1 LEVIAPGADPDLDG
15 NNNLAEFFAG
25 TLPLVTS
32 PRETIR
38 ISGNIAAL
46 TLVSREPTTIAAPLE
61 VRWET
66 SGNLAT
72 WTDVTAD
79 VVLENESPADAGF
92 VERSYRLNPAGDPTD
107 SSSAG
112 CWSPHNS
119 FLNERDLR
127 RTAHSLVKILSEN
140 PSSSTF
146 SSAPDE
152 EVGKRMDGKG
162 MD

>member
-1 LEVIAPGADPDLDG
+1 MTEGQSFSHTLVILNELPNELPNDFESSWADWITTHFPGSADLEVIAPGADPDLDG

-25 TLPLVTS
+25 ILPLVTS

-79 VVLENESPADAGF
+79 VVLEHESPADAGF
-92 VERSYRLNPAGDPTD
+92 VERSYRLNPAGDPD
-107 SSSAG
+107 R
-112 CWSPHNS
+112 
-119 FLNERDLR
+119 LLIR
-127 RTAHSLVKILSEN
+127 RLLVAPQSLSE
-140 PSSSTF
+140 
-146 SSAPDE
+146 
-152 EVGKRMDGKG
+152 
-162 MD
+162 